1 MRTLR
6 SITEDEMV
14 AVFLR
19 AELDSPRFGQRLRQ
33 LLCRDGIAENM
44 VRQPDLHDAAANRR
58 RRDLLAEFRGYGR
71 NSELFHNFPDEIAW
85 ERVVLERG
93 DLQGIEYIDYPYWF
107 ELAGGSRRARDAARR
122 ITAGVL
128 PREQVAGYW
137 TLADLVRQG
146 RAFPELILV
155 GKSPRDDLVVLE
167 GHARVTAY
175 LMAAAYLPPELE
187 AIVGYSAAIERRDL
201 YGDPGAA
208 EG

>member
-1 MRTLR
+1 M
-6 SITEDEMV
+6 
-14 AVFLR
+14 
-19 AELDSPRFGQRLRQ
+19 
-33 LLCRDGIAENM
+33 
-44 VRQPDLHDAAANRR
+44 
-58 RRDLLAEFRGYGR
+58 
-71 NSELFHNFPDEIAW
+71 
-85 ERVVLERG
+85 LERG
-93 DLQGIEYIDYPYWF
+93 DLQGIEYIDYPYWV

-122 ITAGVL
+122 ITAGAL

-146 RAFPELILV
+146 STFPELILV

-175 LMAAAYLPPELE
+175 LMAAAYLPSELE
-187 AIVGYSAAIERRDL
+187 AIAGYSAAIERRDL